1 MKVNTAPLLTGNQ
14 GSTLTDL
21 CNPRFPS
28 KWDRKPWDYDLEWE
42 FKMFSL
48 PALAP
53 SSGLRLIFQPLL
65 IQREALASYRLA
77 QHARPVPTMP
87 KLLT

>member
-14 GSTLTDL
+14 GSTLTDP

-28 KWDRKPWDYDLEWE
+28 KWHRKPWEYDQGWE

-53 SSGLRLIFQPLL
+53 ISGLRPIFQPLL
-65 IQREALASYRLA
+65 IQREALELYRLA
-77 QHARPVPTMP
+77 QHAPPVPTMP
-87 KLLT
+87 KLLR